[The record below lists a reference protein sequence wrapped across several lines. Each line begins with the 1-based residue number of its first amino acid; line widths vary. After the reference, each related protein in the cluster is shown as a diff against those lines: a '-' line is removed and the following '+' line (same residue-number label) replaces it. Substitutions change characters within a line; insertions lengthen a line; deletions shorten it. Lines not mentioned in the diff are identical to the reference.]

1 MTESGN
7 FGGTET
13 VSGTFGGNDAGK
25 WKLWWE

>member
-7 FGGTET
+7 FGGTKTE
-13 VSGTFGGNDAGK
+13 SGTFGGNDAGK